1 MLQKIMHTGNIIIA
15 AFVFFAIALLWL
27 VFKANSID
35 VQYSVQGDYYARET
49 EMNAHIQAQ
58 KEASALR
65 SELNLLDKGD
75 QVLLSVPPRL
85 SRNLQEGRVEFYCV
99 PSAAYDVI
107 KELKANDGGA
117 YYFDKAEVLKGK
129 NYVVKVSLRSN
140 NKEYYKEF
148 EWH

>member
-1 MLQKIMHTGNIIIA
+1 MLQKIMHTGNIIIT
-15 AFVFFAIALLWL
+15 AFVFFALALLWL

-35 VQYSVQGDYYARET
+35 VQYSVQGDYYAKES
-49 EMNAHIQAQ
+49 EMNAHIQAR
-58 KEASALR
+58 KEATALH

-75 QVLLSVPPRL
+75 RILLSVPPRL

-99 PSAAYDVI
+99 PNAAYDVI
-107 KELKANDGGA
+107 KELKANDGGV

-129 NYVVKVSLRSN
+129 NYIVKVTLQSN

-148 EWH
+148 EWR